1 MKNERTIEN
10 ATRGKMKAS
19 SRQALV
25 LIVLTAALLLLGSL
39 VNPKFLAPMNV
50 ANILTMST
58 LLGFVA
64 IGQTF
69 VVLSGE
75 NGLDLSVGAVM
86 SLGAVFA
93 AWFMN
98 GSNDNI
104 WLSMLIILGAG
115 ALIGFANAIGIV
127 FARIPAL
134 VMTLA
139 MASVITSVQ
148 QIFTGGHPKGSP
160 ADIAGTIAT
169 GKVFPYMTWLV
180 LIWIGMI
187 ILVHFILT
195 RTSYGKQ
202 LYATGANRNAAYL
215 SGINVKKISIITY
228 TLCGLLSA
236 FAGFWLCAYN
246 GVIYVNAGTSYVMPS
261 VAAVVI
267 GGTSLAGGKGT
278 YNGTVIGAVILTI
291 IDSLLVMLDTD
302 EAGRFVMNGILLV
315 VLLAVYTR
323 QPSLRQ

>member
-1 MKNERTIEN
+1 MKNDRTISSFSQD
-10 ATRGKMKAS
+10 TMKAS

-25 LIVLTAALLLLGSL
+25 LTALTAALLVLGSL
-39 VNPKFLAPMNV
+39 INPKFLAPMNV

-58 LLGFVA
+58 LLGFVS
-64 IGQTF
+64 IGQTL
-69 VVLSGE
+69 VVLSGD

-98 GSNDNI
+98 GSNENI
-104 WLSMLIILGAG
+104 GLAMVIILGTG
-115 ALIGFANAIGIV
+115 ALIGFVNAVGIV

-160 ADIAGTIAT
+160 ADITGAIAT
-169 GKVFPYMTWLV
+169 GKVLPFMTWLV
-180 LIWIGMI
+180 PIWIGVI
-187 ILVHFILT
+187 ILIHFLLT
-195 RTSYGKQ
+195 RTAYGKQ

-215 SGINVKKISIITY
+215 SGINVKKISILTY

-246 GVIYVNAGTSYVMPS
+246 GVIYVNAGVSYVMPS

-278 YNGTVIGAVILTI
+278 YNGTVIGAIILTI
-291 IDSLLVMLDTD
+291 IDSLLVMLDTN

-315 VLLAVYTR
+315 VLLAIYTR

>member
-1 MKNERTIEN
+1 MKNDRTIN
-10 ATRGKMKAS
+10 SLSRGTVKAP
-19 SRQALV
+19 SRQTAV
-25 LIVLTAALLLLGSL
+25 LIGITAALLVLGSL
-39 VNPKFLAPMNV
+39 INPKFLASMNI
-50 ANILTMST
+50 ANILTMSA
-58 LLGFVA
+58 LLGFVS
-64 IGQTF
+64 IGQTL

-86 SLGAVFA
+86 SIGAVFA

-98 GSNDNI
+98 GSNENI
-104 WLSMLIILGAG
+104 WISLVIILGTG
-115 ALIGFANAIGIV
+115 ALIGFVNSIGIV
-127 FARIPAL
+127 FAKIPAL

-148 QIFTGGHPKGSP
+148 QIFTGGHPKGTP

-169 GKVFPYMTWLV
+169 GKFLPFMTWLV
-180 LIWIGMI
+180 LIWIGAI
-187 ILVHFILT
+187 VLIHFLLT
-195 RTSYGKQ
+195 RTPYGKQ
-202 LYATGANRNAAYL
+202 LYATGANKNAAYL
-215 SGINVKKISIITY
+215 SGINVKKIRILTY
-228 TLCGLLSA
+228 TLCGTLSA

-246 GVIYVNAGTSYVMPS
+246 GVIYVNAGASYVMPS

-267 GGTSLAGGKGT
+267 GGTSLAGGRGT

-291 IDSLLVMLDTD
+291 IDSLLVMLDTN
-302 EAGRFVMNGILLV
+302 EAGRFVMNGVLLI